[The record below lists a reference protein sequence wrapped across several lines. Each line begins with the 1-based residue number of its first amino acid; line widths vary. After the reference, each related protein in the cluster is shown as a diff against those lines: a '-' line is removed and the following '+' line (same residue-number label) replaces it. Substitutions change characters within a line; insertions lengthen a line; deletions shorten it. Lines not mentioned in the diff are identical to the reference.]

1 MHEFLVSVFYFGLI
15 LSPCIVAC
23 RCASE
28 RRMLGGKKNK
38 AYIGMERR
46 DPR

>member
-1 MHEFLVSVFYFGLI
+1 MHEFLVSVLYFGLI

-28 RRMLGGKKNK
+28 RRIFGGRKGKT
-38 AYIGMERR
+38 YIGMERR